1 MANSNCMD
9 CRDEL
14 NLCKLCVK
22 KAWIKWLHA
31 DYISTNSFCVDD
43 LKGKQFQAEDA
54 IMNNLCLAVGLKAK
68 KVEAQSLNTN
78 SLCAQSGTIN
88 TLCVNDLSVVN
99 LNANLFVKYK
109 AFVYFSGNTN
119 YSLGD
124 NVNFDVILDD
134 PNNNV
139 ALAPFSYRA
148 PVAGYYAVTLQ
159 VDQINLVTTDPLLG
173 VPTAHLKIYV
183 NSVLVRDAT
192 VPFLTFSN
200 QQKSNIGSLLVL
212 SAGDLVQAQY
222 SVDQLSNTGLAAV
235 NGSVTIEGG
244 PNATLFGIHFLS
256 GLVPGG
262 PSVSCTPCPAVQTPC
277 SPVIVDCD
285 KDSSSCPPASDSNSA
300 RSMNRNYMNDC
311 SSC

>member
-31 DYISTNSFCVDD
+31 DYISTESLCLSS
-43 LKGKQFQAEDA
+43 LKAKQLQAEDV
-54 IMNNLCLAVGLKAK
+54 IMNNLCLSVGLKAK
-68 KVEAQSLNTN
+68 KVEAESLNAN
-78 SLCAQSGTIN
+78 SLCAQSGVIN
-88 TLCVNDLSVVN
+88 TLCVNNLTANN
-99 LNANLFVKYK
+99 LNSFVKYR
-109 AFVYFSGNTN
+109 AFVAFSANSN
-119 YSLGD
+119 YILGA
-124 NVNFDVILDD
+124 NVDFDSIQDD
-134 PNNNV
+134 PNNNIS
-139 ALAPFSYRA
+139 LAPFFYTV

-159 VDQINLVTTDPLLG
+159 VDQVNLVTSDPLLG

-183 NSVLVRDAT
+183 NNVLARDAT

-200 QQKSNIGSLLVL
+200 QQKSNIGSLLIL
-212 SAGDLVQAQY
+212 NAGDKVQAQY
-222 SVDQLSNTGLAAV
+222 SVDQLSNSGLSPV

-256 GLVPGG
+256 ALANSGSVPC
-262 PSVSCTPCPAVQTPC
+262 SPCPAVQTPC
-277 SPVIVDCD
+277 SAVIVDCD
-285 KDSSSCPPASDSNSA
+285 RDSSECPPASSSA
-300 RSMNRNYMNDC
+300 RSLNRNYMNDC

>member
-1 MANSNCMD
+1 MANGNCMD

-31 DYISTNSFCVDD
+31 EYISTESLC
-43 LKGKQFQAEDA
+43 LSSLLAKQLQAEDA
-54 IMNNLCLAVGLKAK
+54 IMNNLCLSVGLKAK

-109 AFVYFSGNTN
+109 AFVYFSANSNYVLGN
-119 YSLGD
+119 
-124 NVNFDVILDD
+124 NVDFDVILDD

-139 ALAPFSYRA
+139 SLAPFAYTA

-159 VDQINLVTTDPLLG
+159 VDQINLVTSDPLLG

-183 NSVLVRDAT
+183 NNVLVRDAT

-200 QQKSNIGSLLVL
+200 QQKSNIGSLLIL
-212 SAGDLVQAQY
+212 NAGDKVQAQY
-222 SVDQLSNTGLAAV
+222 SVDQLSNSGLAPV
-235 NGSVTIEGG
+235 SGSVTIEGG

-256 GLVPGG
+256 GLINNG
-262 PSVSCTPCPAVQTPC
+262 PSVSCSPCPAVQTPC
-277 SPVIVDCD
+277 SSVIVDCD
-285 KDSSSCPPASDSNSA
+285 RDSGSCPPASGSNGA
-300 RSMNRNYMNDC
+300 RSLNRNYMNDC